1 MSDANHAVIT
11 AWSVTSSA
19 VAGGPFVGVVDCFLV
34 LLMFAVNLSNNSK
47 QLAKWSRSAAE
58 DSWSNIR
65 CLRSLVIYKSVRSW
79 IVGIRIHRPG
89 SNRKEVIAP
98 LYASQLH
105 YPIGDHCSVAQI
117 GQMSRR
123 KRRDWKRLADSLAQ
137 VASVLKPREVQDRR
151 PHPVHRST
159 SPSKIPKYNH
169 IKHKDR
175 NDRPLELPSR
185 RENPNRRVQ

>member
-1 MSDANHAVIT
+1 MSSI
-11 AWSVTSSA
+11 
-19 VAGGPFVGVVDCFLV
+19 VGD
-34 LLMFAVNLSNNSK
+34 
-47 QLAKWSRSAAE
+47 
-58 DSWSNIR
+58 
-65 CLRSLVIYKSVRSW
+65 IYKSVRSW
-79 IVGIRIHRPG
+79 IVWNPIIVLGQIEKKSLPPFIACTVDMDIIR
-89 SNRKEVIAP
+89 S
-98 LYASQLH
+98 
-105 YPIGDHCSVAQI
+105 DHCSVAQI

-185 RENPNRRVQ
+185 RENPNRRVQKDFGSSKPRQFHISNQDPRQSHQSSSQSSQHRSHSKEDHHDHLDHHDHRSGKP